1 MDLVNTVCAPGGA
14 TCHCDGYRVAR
25 CILTENTISYFML
38 KYDKKVCISNNL
50 FIFISKKSI
59 ISSEKVIICKKS
71 RPTGTLYSGAPG
83 DATCHVPDFT
93 VLSSFQ
99 VIIYNAPID
108 LVNTGCAPGGATCR
122 QLWLQGCHIHFHRKR
137 YFFLRIQ
144 TCTQCLQC
152 SVVYRVFSRWR
163 HL

>member
-1 MDLVNTVCAPGGA
+1 MHFNG
-14 TCHCDGYRVAR
+14 
-25 CILTENTISYFML
+25 NTISYFTL
-38 KYDKKVCISNNL
+38 EYDKKVCISNNL
-50 FIFISKKSI
+50 FIFISKKSL

-93 VLSSFQ
+93 VVSSFQ

-108 LVNTGCAPGGATCR
+108 RSRWRNLS
-122 QLWLQGCHIHFHRKR
+122 QLWLQGCQMHFHSKR
-137 YFFLRIQ
+137 YFFSRIQ
-144 TCTQCLQC
+144 TCTQRLQC

-163 HL
+163 HLSYFSLQHLISGKQCLLHSHSPSLLVHVFAH